1 MVNYLEGAEHCKT
14 NSARLETSAHII
26 LQNDDGTDSFGL
38 FLYYIAYEEI
48 AKAIF
53 CLFVHKGWLQEDFIN
68 PVFTDHRTKLFLYE
82 EIFRS
87 LAFSSGEPFLGGAR
101 LGEISF
107 DEFIDEHRTAI
118 MEHRNRTKDFLYVG
132 KKEDWE
138 VPQVDISNVNE
149 LEREIKAKIA
159 ALNIIYEFVKENS
172 EVNAST
178 VDNFKFFENEDGTF
192 IVRYDAA

>member
-14 NSARLETSAHII
+14 NSERLETSARIL

-53 CLFVHKGWLQEDFIN
+53 CLFVHRGWLQEDFVN

-87 LAFSSGEPFLGGAR
+87 LAFSAGEPFLGGAR
-101 LGEISF
+101 LGDISF
-107 DEFIDEHRTAI
+107 DEFINQHRAAI
-118 MEHRNRTKDFLYVG
+118 MEHRKRTKDFLYVG

-138 VPQVDISNVNE
+138 VPQVEISNVRE
-149 LEREIKAKIA
+149 LEKEIKAKIV
-159 ALNIIYEFVKENS
+159 ALNIIYEFVKGNTDE
-172 EVNAST
+172 NAS
-178 VDNFKFFENEDGTF
+178 VVNNFRFFENDDGTF
-192 IVRYDAA
+192 TVRYDAI